1 MAVSGTS
8 SFSANRNE
16 IIDQAAK
23 LLNAI
28 GTGVTMGPAMQ
39 NDFAFAL
46 NAMVKRWQAKGI
58 HVWTTTE
65 ATLFPQAGQY
75 RYSAGAGAT
84 DHITETY
91 YETTT
96 SADLVVSQT
105 ILNVTDTSNVTI
117 GDFIGVVMDNGAFH
131 WAQATGKS
139 ANTVTINGAGLTDSA
154 AIGNA
159 IFSYTSKIVKP
170 LKIVDARRYDID
182 GATDTPVIM
191 VSRQEYR
198 ALPVKTESGTM
209 NEVFYD
215 PQLNTGYIHIWRVP
229 LAASELLKFT
239 WHRPIMDFTAPT
251 NDADLPQE
259 WIQTLYY
266 NLALVMMP
274 MYPVPPQKERMITAM
289 ATQFFDDLSG
299 FDREN
304 ESIFIQPDMEGG
316 Y

>member
-28 GTGVTMGPAMQ
+28 GTGVTMGAAMR

-75 RYSAGAGAT
+75 RYSAGSGAT
-84 DHITETY
+84 DHITEVY
-91 YETTT
+91 YETSA
-96 SADLVVSQT
+96 SADLIAGQT
-105 ILNVTDTSNVTI
+105 ALNITDTSNITI
-117 GDFIGVVMDNGAFH
+117 GDFLGVVMDNGALH
-131 WAQATGKS
+131 WGTVTAKS
-139 ANTVTINGAGLTDSA
+139 STSVTINGAGLTDSA
-154 AIGNA
+154 ATGNA
-159 IFSYTSKIVKP
+159 VFNYTSKIVKP
-170 LKIVDARRYDID
+170 LAVVDARRYDID
-182 GATDTPVIM
+182 GATDTPLIM
-191 VSRQEYR
+191 ISRQEYR

-215 PQLNTGYIHIWRVP
+215 PQRSTGYIQIWRVP
-229 LAASELLKFT
+229 ETVSELLKFT

-251 NDADLPQE
+251 DDADLPQE
-259 WIQTLYY
+259 WIQTLQY

-274 MYPVPPQKERMITAM
+274 MYPVPQQKERMITAM
-289 ATQFFDDLSG
+289 AAQFFDDLSG

-304 ESIFIQPDMEGG
+304 ESIFIQPDLEG
-316 Y
+316 